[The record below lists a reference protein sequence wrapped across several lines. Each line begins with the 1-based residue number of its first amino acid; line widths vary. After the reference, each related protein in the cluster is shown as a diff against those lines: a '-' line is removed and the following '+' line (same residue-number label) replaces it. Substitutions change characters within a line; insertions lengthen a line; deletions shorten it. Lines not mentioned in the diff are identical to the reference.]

1 MAISSN
7 LFRSSQISALS
18 QLRPRGAQAAAPAAP
33 EPADPEVSMRR
44 GTVGHLVNSELADLE
59 AQAQAAGAVGDVD
72 TVRHLADQMGQ
83 LIEGNRKQLSKMA
96 SYQGANE
103 GQLAVAQ
110 RAGHY
115 LYGDYLH
122 GATDKGRITTKG
134 LAHMM
139 NPDSTEAREF
149 AGYKART
156 NAISAKLADVRK
168 YGGEY
173 GNAMADSM
181 TLDPMFIQAS
191 RGKGAFDPAEINMLH
206 DAVMAAQKKGGDPE
220 TYHVAAKAFRSRF
233 AKDDVAMSAPGAYL
247 DYLTCLEG
255 LVGGPLTSSNLG
267 NALARYGA
275 AYTGYANPG
284 GNASHNA
291 AQKVGLTPN
300 NALTAYATH
309 ADTTLLHRVLNQAT
323 SLADE
328 LGISAGERGSY
339 LEYVASPQVYD
350 GLRWLS
356 ANGVLTAMAT
366 GSTEDA
372 LIREYI
378 KTQAT
383 RRGMSI
389 FAGTEAYPGDA
400 LTGATEFYGQVQKL
414 FATDAILGKSGLNT
428 EVVAALEKAGKPIDD
443 ATRVD
448 RVVETYYL
456 PIADAV
462 ESGVYRAAAGFMS
475 RQGGNFR
482 FEGRDAAT
490 LTAFFDDPTVS
501 KELKYHLTSIGF
513 DDKTAGTFIKA
524 LKDTATEN
532 PGAPLDITAVMRRM
546 TTTKA
551 AATVNMD
558 YVNFLDTYDR
568 VTYTSATSEQR
579 GILLNGVAKSV
590 YGWENGEDL
599 KAIKVPTA
607 DGKGTVNGAEALDD
621 LLTQV
626 GYLGGTVRAGHEKEA
641 EVNAVRAVAAARR
654 AKAEHDAK
662 QQDLAKAKQDP
673 YGETPAEVTAE
684 PFSLGS
690 LDSYLQGTLGQGQI
704 NTTDNLPEGAKGSG
718 QTKTNLPEILRAFNE
733 SRDPAKVRLAKQ
745 AEDQFFQAV
754 RGGDTAPLVR
764 TLTSILAVNRAESEP
779 TSNEVLADRNKKAT
793 LRSADIG
800 AAWLRSTGPNKIS
813 SDEWAELDGILK
825 DMRSHIAAP
834 LTTLEKTSYLAA
846 IDPMVGGPLGGMT
859 VLLDHY
865 MMVDPGKTARAYNLI
880 AKIIGADDLQTQ
892 AVTYG
897 SMTENLFAGIAQG
910 TGDIIAKYNDD
921 PYGAAGNT
929 FGVLENLASP
939 LGVLSSGIGSRK
951 SRYFGRLGRGR
962 KFVRTF
968 HPTATLGSG
977 AGGLYNYADSH
988 WSPKE
993 KAAKTRQPVGQMGDD
1008 QIARHLLPGGA
1019 RTELMYDDHFTGSDY
1034 GNMVLSS
1041 GGAGALRAVNSSKGK
1056 RLKKGVI
1063 TAVATAGLTALFGVL
1078 EGVANSRKKD
1088 EAYGA
1093 MVDNIVAQVDA
1104 YAKAVNALSASGVR
1118 SNIGINDSALGY
1130 AAQIKDIANSNEEP
1144 ETKLKNIGRILAVM
1158 ESDIQGN
1165 LPYSSTGNT
1174 IMEAA
1179 RSRMANPTTPEGDAI
1194 ADIATGSS
1202 PSMMYEQGLI
1212 DRSFVDS
1219 TGLAENLTEAQN
1231 NLKLFQRLAVGND
1244 RKLSSEQ
1251 VLRATNQILPSTSV
1265 AGNNTELRTT
1275 VLKEASKFVSDAL
1288 AYNPN
1293 LTYEDIRD
1301 FVAKYAAAT
1310 AEEIRAQ
1317 TQSARE
1323 YAQKEKQRAVFE
1335 FKVQLEKIRHANR
1348 TALEDKKNKD
1358 RRDLME
1364 FQQELKGQY

>member
-7 LFRSSQISALS
+7 LFRSSQVSALS
-18 QLRPRGAQAAAPAAP
+18 QLRPRGAQPVAPAAP

-72 TVRHLADQMGQ
+72 TVRQLTDQMGQ

-139 NPDSTEAREF
+139 NPDSPEAREF

-181 TLDPMFIQAS
+181 TLDPMFIQAA

-206 DAVMAAQKKGGDPE
+206 DAVMAAQKNGGDPE
-220 TYHVAAKAFRSRF
+220 TYHVAVKAFRSRF
-233 AKDDVAMSAPGAYL
+233 AKDDVAMSAPGAYS
-247 DYLTCLEG
+247 DYLACLEG

-267 NALARYGA
+267 NALARYGT

-284 GNASHNA
+284 GNASLNA

-300 NALTAYATH
+300 NALTTYATH
-309 ADTTLLHRVLNQAT
+309 ADTNLLHRVLNQAT

-339 LEYVASPQVYD
+339 LEYVASPQIYD

-389 FAGTEAYPGDA
+389 FAETKGYPGDA
-400 LTGATEFYGQVQKL
+400 LTSATEFYGQVQKL
-414 FATDAILGKSGLNT
+414 FATDAVLGKSGLNAKDIASL
-428 EVVAALEKAGKPIDD
+428 EAAGQPIDD

-448 RVVETYYL
+448 SVVETYYL
-456 PIADAV
+456 PIANAV
-462 ESGVYRAAAGFMS
+462 ESGIYRAAAGFMS

-482 FEGRDAAT
+482 FEGRSAAT
-490 LTAFFDDPTVS
+490 LAAFFDDPTVS
-501 KELKYHLTSIGF
+501 DEIKYHLTSIGF
-513 DDKTAGTFIKA
+513 DDKAAGTFVKA
-524 LKDTATEN
+524 LKDTAMEN
-532 PGAPLDITAVMRRM
+532 PGGPLNIAAVMRRM
-546 TTTKA
+546 TTTPKA
-551 AATVNMD
+551 SNVNMS
-558 YVNFLDTYDR
+558 YVTFMDTYDR
-568 VTYTSATSEQR
+568 VTYTSATSEQQ
-579 GILLNGVAKSV
+579 GVLLNGVAKAV
-590 YGWENGEDL
+590 YGWGDERAL
-599 KAIKVPTA
+599 KEIKVPAA
-607 DGKGTVNGAEALDD
+607 DGKGTVDGAEALND

-626 GYLGGTVRAGHEKEA
+626 SHISGSMQYGHEKEA
-641 EVNAVRAVAAARR
+641 AENTVRAVAAARR
-654 AKAEHDAK
+654 ARAEYDAK
-662 QQDLAKAKQDP
+662 QQELVKASQDP
-673 YGETPAEVTAE
+673 YGETPAAVASE
-684 PFSLGS
+684 PFSLGP
-690 LDSYLQGTLGQGQI
+690 LASYLQGTLKQGQI
-704 NTTDNLPEGAKGSG
+704 NTTDNLPEGAKDSNT
-718 QTKTNLPEILRAFNE
+718 TKTSLPEILRAFNE
-733 SRDPAKVRLAKQ
+733 SSDPAKVGLAKQ
-745 AEDQFFQAV
+745 AEEQFFYAA
-754 RGGDTAPLVR
+754 RGGDSTPLVR
-764 TLTSILAVNRAESEP
+764 TLTKILAVNRAESEP
-779 TSNEVLADRNKKAT
+779 ADNKVLADRNKKAT

-813 SDEWAELDGILK
+813 TEEWTELDGILK
-825 DMRSHIAAP
+825 DMRSHVTAP

-865 MMVDPGKTARAYNLI
+865 MMVDPEKTARAYNLI
-880 AKIIGADDLQTQ
+880 AKVIGADDLQTQ

-897 SMTENLFAGIAQG
+897 SMTENLFANIAQG
-910 TGDIIAKYNDD
+910 AGDIIAKYNDD
-921 PYGAAGNT
+921 PYGAAGEV
-929 FGVLENLASP
+929 FGALENAAGP
-939 LGVLSSGIGSRK
+939 LGLISAGIGSRK
-951 SRYFGRLGRGR
+951 SKYFGRLGRGR
-962 KFVRTF
+962 KFVRAL
-968 HPTATLGSG
+968 HPTATLGG
-977 AGGLYNYADSH
+977 VAGGAYNYVNSH
-988 WSPKE
+988 LSPVE
-993 KAAKTRQPVGQMGDD
+993 EAAKTRQPVGQMGND
-1008 QIARHLLPGGA
+1008 QIARHLLPPDA
-1019 RTELMYDDHFTGSDY
+1019 RTEKMYDDHYTAGEFWNTA
-1034 GNMVLSS
+1034 LSA
-1041 GGAGALRAVNSSKGK
+1041 GGAGALRAVNSAKGK
-1056 RLKKGVI
+1056 RLKKGAT
-1063 TAVATAGLTALFGVL
+1063 TAVVTAGATALLGLL

-1093 MVDNIVAQVDA
+1093 MVDNIVTQVDA
-1104 YAKAVNALSASGVR
+1104 YAKAVNALSASGIR
-1118 SNIGINDSALGY
+1118 RNIGVNDSALGY
-1130 AAQIKDIANSNEEP
+1130 AAQIKDIANSTEKP
-1144 ETKLKNIGRILAVM
+1144 ETKLKNIGRLLAVM
-1158 ESDIQGN
+1158 ENDIQGN
-1165 LPYSSTGNT
+1165 LPYSSAGNT

-1219 TGLAENLTEAQN
+1219 TGLAANLTDAQD

-1251 VLRATNQILPSTSV
+1251 VIRAVNQILPSTSV

-1275 VLKEASKFVSDAL
+1275 VLEDTSKFVSDAL

-1310 AEEIRAQ
+1310 AEELRAQ
-1317 TQSARE
+1317 TQHARE
-1323 YAQKEKQRAVFE
+1323 YAQKEKQRVASEFRLKLEKVKYDYRVSLEKEKSQDRREMKVFE
-1335 FKVQLEKIRHANR
+1335 A
-1348 TALEDKKNKD
+1348 
-1358 RRDLME
+1358 
-1364 FQQELKGQY
+1364 ELKNQ